1 MNKIRISDK
10 MMIYEYQL
18 EGKNR
23 CVFYVTKIGLIT
35 IHIAGKNINMED
47 VVKCLQEVTEVVV
60 QKGLIPQINVVKS
73 NHYLQALA
81 RKCKYKMVSAP
92 KFRFNIWKY
101 QS

>member
-10 MMIYEYQL
+10 TMVYEYQL
-18 EGKNR
+18 EKNNR
-23 CVFYVTKIGLIT
+23 CVFYVTDIGLIT
-35 IHIAGKNINMED
+35 IHIDGKNINIED
-47 VVKCLQEVTEVVV
+47 VAKYLREVTDIVV
-60 QKGLIPQINVVKS
+60 QKGLIPQINIVKS
-73 NHYLQALA
+73 NHYLQELA